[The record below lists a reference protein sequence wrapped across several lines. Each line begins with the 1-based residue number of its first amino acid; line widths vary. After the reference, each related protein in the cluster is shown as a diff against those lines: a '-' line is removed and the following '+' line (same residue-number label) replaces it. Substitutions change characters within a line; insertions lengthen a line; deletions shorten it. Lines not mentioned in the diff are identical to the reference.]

1 MDDGEPDGWMIIHA
15 GGPTVGPFYFGP
27 FADEAKA
34 KKWLKTVG
42 GPHGVMGVPI
52 PLHKKMSWEALH
64 RTWEEVLK
72 ESMSVDKEYEDDV
85 EYWTVE
91 ELKAKTRVELR
102 AIARD
107 LLIEVPR
114 GAKKKK
120 LLKLIL
126 VKAC

>member
-1 MDDGEPDGWMIIHA
+1 M
-15 GGPTVGPFYFGP
+15 Y
-27 FADEAKA
+27 K
-34 KKWLKTVG
+34 
-42 GPHGVMGVPI
+42 
-52 PLHKKMSWEALH
+52 
-64 RTWEEVLK
+64 RQ
-72 ESMSVDKEYEDDV
+72 EYEDDV